1 VSDIQKMIEISG
13 SADGFA
19 AALQEAE
26 NQARTA
32 AARLEQLDKA
42 LDDRRRQ
49 REEAEAQRS
58 SMRQDAVI
66 QRGLDARIANLSKE
80 EDALRRSLDRQQ
92 TAYEKA
98 EARVTEMKS
107 RGAVERVRIA
117 QKEQQ
122 DHENLVR
129 SFAGRA
135 AQGAAR
141 AAGPPEGLPVPFL
154 GGGIAGIGGALIG
167 AAAVFTI
174 KKAIT
179 DTLEWTTAIKDLMLI
194 TREGAKETS
203 TFAAVAERFGIDAN
217 KLQDTLRNVAS
228 AAAENP
234 EHFRAMGI
242 ELNNLDGSA
251 KSPLQLFMEFRK
263 TFQGATQDTHTL
275 RAAQEIL
282 GRSYAD
288 LLPLLNA
295 TDEQMKAWTA
305 SAADSG
311 KVLTTEALEA
321 NLKYQ
326 QSLAELGIAF
336 EGIGQRIGQFFIP
349 KLAWVAETAAHAADV
364 IGGAVKHMLSGD
376 FDFGRTLAEADRL
389 AGERA
394 ERANAAAQAIIGAGT
409 GTGQSL
415 PTRKDVSGAQ
425 RAADQAIKDR
435 IALIREEAKA
445 RVDAMNDALRAF
457 ERERD
462 AAIRTIEDEHKAR
475 QKAHHA
481 QIEALKAEMDA
492 QDEAFRARERARDDA
507 TAAIHA
513 QLDATQAL
521 LNVETAR
528 KALADAEKTL
538 AHESRVVVTRR
549 RGETDEDYQ
558 GRAYQQ
564 DKRVKEAAKA
574 LADEKA
580 AIARDAIKR
589 ELEDRIKAIEAER
602 VADRRQL
609 EDKKHAVDVRVA
621 AIQKEM
627 ALDKEKSD
635 ARVQHIRDEQ
645 KVERERVA
653 DAIKELERQT
663 AAQVKELELV
673 LKAHQATAA
682 GVAAAWDAAA
692 AAARRAADA
701 ANIAAA
707 AGVQASD
714 ALRREGERN
723 HGTTT
728 GLGSGGLAGPSGV
741 RNTNPDDLTTW
752 THVPVFDSGGTM
764 VLREPTLLVGER
776 SQRVVARAA
785 VAGDEAVSFGG
796 VGGRGGRGGRGGAT
810 ITVNVHGLTVDEAAR
825 KIGDELER
833 KWDAIA
839 SFANVRR

>member
-1 VSDIQKMIEISG
+1 VSDIQKMIEIGG

-32 AARLEQLDKA
+32 AARLEQIDKA

-98 EARVTEMKS
+98 EARVTEVKS

-141 AAGPPEGLPVPFL
+141 AAGPPAGFPVPFL

-167 AAAVFTI
+167 AAAVYSV
-174 KKAIT
+174 KKAID

-203 TFAAVAERFGIDAN
+203 TFAVVAERFGIDAN

-234 EHFRAMGI
+234 EQFRAMGI

-295 TDEQMKAWTA
+295 TDDQMKAWTA

-336 EGIGQRIGQFFIP
+336 QGIGQRIGQFFIP
-349 KLAWVAETAAHAADV
+349 KLAWAAETALHAADV

-409 GTGQSL
+409 GTGSL

-435 IALIREEAKA
+435 IALIREESKA
-445 RVDAMNDALRAF
+445 RVDAMNDALTAF
-457 ERERD
+457 NRERD

-475 QKAHHA
+475 QKAHQA

-492 QDEAFRARERARDDA
+492 EDEAFRARERVRDDA
-507 TAAIHA
+507 TAALRA

-521 LNVETAR
+521 LDAETAR

-538 AHESRVVVTRR
+538 THESRVVVSRR

-564 DKRVKEAAKA
+564 DKRVKDAAKA
-574 LADEKA
+574 VADEKEK
-580 AIARDAIKR
+580 IARDATKR
-589 ELEDRIKAIEAER
+589 EIENRIKAIEAER
-602 VADRRQL
+602 IADRRQL
-609 EDKKHAVDVRVA
+609 EDKKHAIDVRVA

-635 ARVQHIRDEQ
+635 ARVQQIHDEQ
-645 KVERERVA
+645 KAERERVA
-653 DAIKELERQT
+653 NAIKELERHT

-682 GVAAAWDAAA
+682 GVAAAWGEAAA
-692 AAARRAADA
+692 AAQRAADA

-707 AGVQASD
+707 AGVQAAD

-723 HGTTT
+723 HSTTT
-728 GLGSGGLAGPSGV
+728 GLGPGGLAGPSGV

-752 THVPVFDSGGTM
+752 TQVPMFDSGGSM
-764 VLREPTLLVGER
+764 VLREPTLLVGQR
-776 SQRVVARAA
+776 SQRVLARAA

-796 VGGRGGRGGRGGAT
+796 VGGRGKGGTT
-810 ITVNVHGLTVDEAAR
+810 ITVHVHGLSDEAAAAKVGR
-825 KIGDELER
+825 AVRDQWDGDAAFGSR
-833 KWDAIA
+833 G
-839 SFANVRR
+839 R